1 MATVVGTQIASR
13 KVADNFRGSRWW
25 VHVGKSYVTSR
36 TLLYTP
42 KGKKDSIS
50 KGKKGCSKG

>member
-42 KGKKDSIS
+42 KGKRIALQTFERRVE
-50 KGKKGCSKG
+50 